1 MTNFKRITL
10 ALDLS
15 LNGPGMAVV
24 AITDGNPI
32 VLDKRN
38 ITPTGSHGDK
48 LTQIAEVIDE
58 LFALYEP
65 EYVVREKGF
74 SRFAATTQTLFKVV
88 GISDYI
94 AYQYGHN
101 NVEELSPSTVKKLV
115 TGDGNSKKDEVADSV
130 FKAYQIDNTD
140 DYYRTIKGGK
150 NKGKRELI
158 DDLTDSLAV
167 GLAFYKTKRW
177 VK

>member
-1 MTNFKRITL
+1 M
-10 ALDLS
+10 
-15 LNGPGMAVV
+15 
-24 AITDGNPI
+24 
-32 VLDKRN
+32 
-38 ITPTGSHGDK
+38 
-48 LTQIAEVIDE
+48 
-58 LFALYEP
+58 
-65 EYVVREKGF
+65 
-74 SRFAATTQTLFKVV
+74 
-88 GISDYI
+88 
-94 AYQYGHN
+94 
-101 NVEELSPSTVKKLV
+101 EELSPTTVKKLV
-115 TGDGNSKKDEVADSV
+115 TGDGKAKKDVVADAV